1 MCQALSF
8 GGISVEPDDL
18 QACRHI
24 KKKDRVIIEFK
35 CRKQKHRVISNRKT
49 LQNKN
54 FELKK
59 NSGKLLIDESRS
71 HENHQLTY
79 KCRQVKNARK
89 IHSAWFYKSPLQ
101 INLDENEVIHKIFH
115 QTDIDKVWRGARQS
129 QRINKQCSNLN
140 KCLHTLILTS

>member
-1 MCQALSF
+1 MCQALSLA
-8 GGISVEPDDL
+8 GISVEPDDL

-24 KKKDRVIIEFK
+24 NKKDRVIIKFK

-49 LQNKN
+49 VQNKN

-79 KCRQVKNARK
+79 KCRQ
-89 IHSAWFYKSPLQ
+89 
-101 INLDENEVIHKIFH
+101 
-115 QTDIDKVWRGARQS
+115 TDIS
-129 QRINKQCSNLN
+129 SNRYR
-140 KCLHTLILTS
+140 